1 MKKENLI
8 YSTLILTAASIFT
21 RILGM
26 VFRVYLS
33 NQIGAVG
40 MGVYQMIMSVYS
52 FVSTFACSGIVV
64 AVSSLVSAHLARRE
78 NACARYVL
86 RFCLTLSGVLGIAAG
101 VVLYFG
107 ADGISSLLLKEPAA
121 AFSLKILAPGLV
133 FMSVS
138 SCFRGYFLAVAKVS
152 KPAVAMIIEQLAR
165 MAVITAF
172 MGIWLPL
179 GLKFSCAA
187 AVIGM
192 TAGEILS
199 ALYLYFV
206 YLKNRA
212 VLREGDALAFPKR
225 TLVKSVL
232 KMAVPVAVSSYLQ
245 STLRM
250 IENLLLPSSLK
261 RYSGGEGGMGI
272 YGSLKGMV
280 MPLLMFPSVFL
291 SSLSTSLVPEISRSV
306 SVNNQKR
313 VSATLNRVIK
323 ITLVTS
329 ILIVAV
335 FLTFSHEIGIALYR
349 SDDVGRMLAMLAPLC
364 PFMYLEIVV
373 SGVLRGLNE
382 QLSSLRYNTVDS
394 VMRII
399 LIFLIVPYKGLYG
412 FIAIMYLSNIYTSM
426 SSIARLLKVTTVSFN
441 AKDWLIKPVLGA
453 LASALLFKGV
463 FRFLIPSGVNI
474 WISLV
479 LSILL
484 ICVCYAVLLI
494 LMRCITRSELQWI
507 GRKMRAPFSKKQGV
521 DVTMSSFLL

>member
-21 RILGM
+21 RIIGM

-40 MGVYQMIMSVYS
+40 MGVYQMIISVYS
-52 FVSTFACSGIVV
+52 FASTFACSGIVV

-78 NACARYVL
+78 NSCARYVL
-86 RFCLTLSGVLGIAAG
+86 RFCLILSGVLGLAAG
-101 VVLYFG
+101 AVLYVC
-107 ADGISSLLLKEPAA
+107 ADGISDLLLKEPAA
-121 AFSLKILAPGLV
+121 AFSLRILAPGLV

-138 SCFRGYFLAVAKVS
+138 SCFRGYFLAVSKVS
-152 KPAVAMIIEQLAR
+152 KPAAAMIVEQLTR
-165 MAVITAF
+165 MAVIVAF
-172 MGIWLPL
+172 MGLWLPL

-192 TAGEILS
+192 TVGEILS

-206 YLKNRA
+206 YLRNRA
-212 VLREGDALAFPKR
+212 VLLEDGASACPKR
-225 TLVKSVL
+225 TLIKSVL
-232 KMAVPVAVSSYLQ
+232 KMAVPVAASSYLQ

-250 IENLLLPSSLK
+250 IENILLPNSLK
-261 RYSGGEGGMGI
+261 RHAGGEGGMGI

-280 MPLLMFPSVFL
+280 MPLMMFPSVFL
-291 SSLSTSLVPEISRSV
+291 SSLSVSLVPEISRSV
-306 SVNNQKR
+306 SVNNTRR
-313 VSATLNRVIK
+313 VSVTLNRVIK
-323 ITLVTS
+323 ITLITS

-335 FLTFSHEIGIALYR
+335 FLTFSHEIGIALYH
-349 SDDVGRMLAMLAPLC
+349 SDDVGRMLAMLSPLC

-373 SGVLRGLNE
+373 SGILRGLNE
-382 QLSSLRYNTVDS
+382 QMSSLCYNTVDS
-394 VMRII
+394 VMRIV

-412 FIAIMYLSNIYTSM
+412 FIVIMYLSNIYTSM
-426 SSIARLLKVTTVSFN
+426 SSVTRLLKVTTVSFN

-453 LASALLFKGV
+453 AASALLFKGI
-463 FRFLIPSGVNI
+463 FRFLIPSGLNI
-474 WISLV
+474 WLSLG

-484 ICVCYAVLLI
+484 ICVSYFLLLV

-507 GRKMRAPFSKKQGV
+507 GQKTRAPFSKKHGV
-521 DVTMSSFLL
+521 DVTVSSFLL